1 MDYLADIKKYAD
13 KVDEDAVAGM
23 MKTYRLVLSDP
34 DTAAVAFSD
43 DEEKA
48 TVRQNFLKKKL
59 GLTLPDEELD
69 KAIDA
74 VGAKM
79 KGVTRKSRLT
89 IYYLLAD
96 HFDKLD
102 VFKK

>member
-34 DTAAVAFSD
+34 DTAAVAFGD

-96 HFDKLD
+96 HFDKLN